1 MQIFEYIIFMNDKS
15 QKRNVFDSLLKN
27 TSYINNALFEIIN
40 NTNKIDKFITPIVN
54 ITKLNINQ

>member
-27 TSYINNALFEIIN
+27 TSYLNNALFEIIN
-40 NTNKIDKFITPIVN
+40 NTNKIDKFITPIIN

>member
-27 TSYINNALFEIIN
+27 TSYLNNALFEIIN